1 MTGYGHGS
9 IESRWGHFEVTLRS
23 LNHRFCSININVPE
37 FFEAFEIQIQELIK
51 SHISRGRIEYRLN
64 WEQSDGFESRP
75 VINQKVVE
83 SYLASLKE
91 VMERFQLDG
100 NVSVDIVSRLPGIFT
115 FERGMNPEIE
125 EMWDPVAE
133 VTVKALNGLIEMR
146 EREGGAMR
154 TSITEMLEMIGEIQ
168 EKIEDL
174 MPGRIERAR
183 KRMLERVEE
192 VLKGKG
198 IDEARMLMEIT
209 LLAEK
214 WDISEELTRIRSHLS
229 QFEGTINEK
238 KNVGRRL
245 HFLLQELQREVNTI
259 TSKAYDVE
267 ISHRAVEI
275 KEIIE
280 KIREQ
285 VENIE

>member
-1 MTGYGHGS
+1 MT
-9 IESRWGHFEVTLRS
+9 
-23 LNHRFCSININVPE
+23 
-37 FFEAFEIQIQELIK
+37 
-51 SHISRGRIEYRLN
+51 
-64 WEQSDGFESRP
+64 
-75 VINQKVVE
+75 
-83 SYLASLKE
+83 
-91 VMERFQLDG
+91 
-100 NVSVDIVSRLPGIFT
+100 
-115 FERGMNPEIE
+115 PEID
-125 EMWDPVAE
+125 EMWDPVSEA
-133 VTVKALNGLIEMR
+133 TVKALNGLIEMR
-146 EREGGAMR
+146 ESEGRAMK
-154 TSITEMLEMIGEIQ
+154 TSIIEMLEMIGEIQ
-168 EKIEDL
+168 DKIEDL
-174 MPGRIERAR
+174 MPGRVERAR
-183 KRMLERVEE
+183 KRMLERVGE

-198 IDEARMLMEIT
+198 IDETRMLMEVT

-229 QFEGTINEK
+229 QFEETINEG